1 MKTLFSTCFV
11 ACLMSAGALRA
22 DDSAALG
29 VTMSDNTPGGT
40 LVTSVLA
47 GSPAAKIG
55 LQAGD
60 RILTINGQKTDNYRD
75 VLKVT
80 ANDKPGDKVELL
92 IIRGA
97 WKTKLT
103 ATMGSK
109 DAVFT
114 PAAKKAVP
122 PKPIHVVESAA
133 QSDAASFASGVVPPD
148 WYGLDFS
155 DPNAAG
161 AYGGGGY

>member
-1 MKTLFSTCFV
+1 MKTLFSAFFV
-11 ACLMSAGALRA
+11 ALFLSVSTLHAQEKG
-22 DDSAALG
+22 SLG
-29 VTMSDNTPGGT
+29 VTMSDNKPGGT
-40 LVTSVLA
+40 LITSVLR

-60 RILTINGQKTDNYRD
+60 RILSINGQKTDNYRD
-75 VLKVT
+75 VVRIT
-80 ANDKPGDKVELL
+80 SADKPGDKVELM

-103 ATMGSK
+103 ATLGSK

-114 PAAKKAVP
+114 PAPKTVAP
-122 PKPIHVVESAA
+122 PKPTHTPEDPSY
-133 QSDAASFASGVVPPD
+133 GPPG

-155 DPNAAG
+155 DPNAEG
-161 AYGGGGY
+161 AYGAGGY

>member
-1 MKTLFSTCFV
+1 MKTFFSAFFV
-11 ACLMSAGALRA
+11 AIFLSASTLHAQEKG
-22 DDSAALG
+22 ALG
-29 VTMSDNTPGGT
+29 VTMSDNKPGGT

-75 VLKVT
+75 VERVT
-80 ANDKPGDKVELL
+80 AAHKPGDKVELM

-97 WKTKLT
+97 WKAKLT
-103 ATMGSK
+103 ATLGPK

-114 PAAKKAVP
+114 PAPKTVAT
-122 PKPIHVVESAA
+122 PKPIHTPE
-133 QSDAASFASGVVPPD
+133 DPNYGPPG

-155 DPNAAG
+155 NPDAAG